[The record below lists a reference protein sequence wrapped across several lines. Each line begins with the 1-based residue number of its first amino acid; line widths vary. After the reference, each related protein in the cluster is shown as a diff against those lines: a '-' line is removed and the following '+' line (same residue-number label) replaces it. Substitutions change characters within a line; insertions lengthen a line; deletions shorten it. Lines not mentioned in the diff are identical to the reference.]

1 MTASSSGSMA
11 EKPGTAKNRIKSFS
25 GELWSA
31 AQRKGCVIHE
41 ISYRACFKPQVPK
54 FFIDR
59 CSKPGDIVY
68 DPFMGRGTSVI
79 EAILSG
85 RKAIGNDVNPLSRML
100 AEPRLDIPTFESV
113 GERLE
118 SIDFT
123 KVRKANIDL
132 SMFYHPRTLREL
144 LALRK
149 YLADRDKANEEDKI
163 DRWIRMIATNR
174 LTGHSPGFFSVYTLP
189 PNQAASQEDQLRI
202 NRIRKQKPEYR
213 NIPELILRKTKR
225 ILSALED
232 DQREMLSDALDQ
244 VMLLTGDAR
253 STPEI
258 MSNTVQL
265 TVTSP
270 PFLDIVD
277 YAKDNWLRCWFN
289 EISLAAV
296 ERNLTKTKTI
306 DEWTGVMQNVF
317 DELYRITKPD
327 GYVAFEVGEVRKNTI
342 KLDDVILPVGESAG
356 FVPVNVFINVQRF
369 TKTAHIWGIRN
380 NTNGTN
386 TNRIVLFQK
395 KRR

>member
-1 MTASSSGSMA
+1 MTTRSPGSLI
-11 EKPGTAKNRIKSFS
+11 EKGVPAKARVKSFS
-25 GELWSA
+25 GELWSS
-31 AQRKGCVIHE
+31 AQRKGCAIHE

-59 CSKPGDIVY
+59 YTEPGDIVY

-100 AEPRLDIPTFESV
+100 TEPRLDVPAIESV
-113 GERLE
+113 VERLE

-123 KVRKANIDL
+123 KVLKADIDL
-132 SMFYHPRTLREL
+132 SMFYHPRTVREL

-149 YLADRDKANEEDKI
+149 YLGDREKTDEGDKI

-189 PNQAASQEDQLRI
+189 PNQAASQEDQRRI

-213 NIPELILRKTKR
+213 NVRDLILKKTR
-225 ILSALED
+225 RVLSALD
-232 DQREMLSDALDQ
+232 DVQREKLSDALDQ

-253 STPEI
+253 STPDI

-289 EISLAAV
+289 KISLESV
-296 ERNLTKTKTI
+296 ERKLTRTRTVAQ
-306 DEWTGVMQNVF
+306 WTVVMRDVF
-317 DELYRITKPD
+317 RELYRITKP
-327 GYVAFEVGEVRKNTI
+327 GGHVAFEVGEVRKNTI
-342 KLDDVILPVGESAG
+342 KLDDVIIPVGESAG
-356 FVPVNVFINVQRF
+356 FDPLNVFINVQRF
-369 TKTAHIWGIRN
+369 TKTAHIWGVRN
-380 NTNGTN
+380 NINGTN

-395 KRR
+395 KR

>member
-1 MTASSSGSMA
+1 MKAPSPGSFI
-11 EKPGTAKNRIKSFS
+11 EPRVPAKTRVKSFS
-25 GELWSA
+25 GELWSS
-31 AQRKGCVIHE
+31 AQRKGCAIHE
-41 ISYRACFKPQVPK
+41 ISYRACFKPQVPR

-59 CSKPGDIVY
+59 YTKPADIVY
-68 DPFMGRGTSVI
+68 DPFMGRGTSII

-100 AEPRLDIPTFESV
+100 AEPRLDLPAIESV

-118 SIDFT
+118 EIDFS
-123 KVRKANIDL
+123 KVLKADIDL
-132 SMFYHPRTLREL
+132 SMFYHHRTLREL

-149 YLADRDKANEEDKI
+149 YLGDREKMDEGDKI

-174 LTGHSPGFFSVYTLP
+174 LTGHSSGFFSVYTLP
-189 PNQAASQEDQLRI
+189 PNQAASQGDQVRI
-202 NRIRKQKPEYR
+202 NRKREQKPDYR
-213 NIPELILRKTKR
+213 NVPELILRKTKR
-225 ILSALED
+225 MLSALDD
-232 DQREMLSDALDQ
+232 DQREKLSVALDQ

-289 EISLAAV
+289 GISLASV
-296 ERNLTKTKTI
+296 ERKLTRTRTVS
-306 DEWTGVMQNVF
+306 EWAAVMQNVF
-317 DELYRITKPD
+317 RELYRITKP
-327 GYVAFEVGEVRKNTI
+327 GGHVAFEVGEVRKNTI
-342 KLDDVILPVGESAG
+342 KLDDVIVPVGESAG
-356 FVPVNVFINVQRF
+356 FNPVKVFINAQRF
-369 TKTAHIWGIRN
+369 TKTAHIWGVRN

-395 KRR
+395 TL